1 MVALQSPPQNEVTM
15 KYKIVNLLNGAVTVV
30 VAKSYVSAIKKGRR
44 YFSEPNRT
52 KVPVQ
57 VI

>member
-1 MVALQSPPQNEVTM
+1 MN
-15 KYKIVNLLNGAVTVV
+15 KFKIVNLLNGAVTIV
-30 VAKSYVSAIKKGRR
+30 VAKSYVSALKRGRT

>member
-1 MVALQSPPQNEVTM
+1 MN
-15 KYKIVNLLNGAVTVV
+15 KYKIVNLLNGAVTIV
-30 VAKSYVSAIKKGRR
+30 VANSYVSALKRGRM